1 MLSFIV
7 VTLIVGAIAGWLA
20 GYIMSKDTGF
30 QLMDVVLGVVGASVG
45 GYLGSMILDYEPAAF
60 SVPGIIMA
68 TIGAL
73 LVAFIYKKV
82 TGKSIA

>member
-1 MLSFIV
+1 MNGIIV
-7 VTLIVGAIAGWLA
+7 WLIVGAIAGWLA

-30 QLMDVVLGVVGASVG
+30 QIMDLVLGVVGALVG
-45 GYLGSMILDYEPAAF
+45 GYLGSMLLNYEPAAI
-60 SVPGIIMA
+60 SVGGIAMA

-73 LVAFIYKKV
+73 LVAFIYKKI